1 MLHDKNALKII
12 NVLQLHF
19 VHLLSNKD
27 SILTKLNCFIGVNKI
42 ESIRYLRFTN
52 SGQIAIILPFYQ
64 FSYNFIIS

>member
-27 SILTKLNCFIGVNKI
+27 SILTKLNCFIGVSKI
-42 ESIRYLRFTN
+42 ESIRYLSFAT
-52 SGQIAIILPFYQ
+52 SGQIAIMLPFHQ
-64 FSYNFIIS
+64 FSHNFIMS